1 MTINAT
7 LDKTRKDIERTLAD
21 LDKTPLYAVV
31 GVTDLA
37 VEKIRIARARVETV
51 QTDVRSA
58 PAQVRALPVK
68 AQTAVEDAIT
78 TALTAYDVLAG
89 RGKNLVTR
97 VRRQQSTA
105 DLTGQAKSTVA
116 RAKSTTT
123 TVKKQT
129 AATKKSASTSA
140 STAKRSAAETG
151 GTARKSAGRAK
162 SSAKATTTSARK
174 TTAAAQR
181 TTAATA
187 SKVGT

>member
-151 GTARKSAGRAK
+151 TARKSAGRAK
-162 SSAKATTTSARK
+162 SSAKATNTSARK
-174 TTAAAQR
+174 TTAAAKK